1 MSVAVAIHSPFYW
14 WLYLYLRFLILEHWE
29 CVALV
34 GWRQMLCAG
43 FQPLLRLLLNRRER
57 QERTALGLGGLHSQK
72 INSNRTLL
80 YIEIFYLRIR
90 T

>member
-1 MSVAVAIHSPFYW
+1 
-14 WLYLYLRFLILEHWE
+14 
-29 CVALV
+29 
-34 GWRQMLCAG
+34 
-43 FQPLLRLLLNRRER
+43 LLNRRER